1 MSSRTTC
8 HLPRRRAGP
17 TLGGGSRCNKRTR
30 LLAANLEGAAACTGA
45 AGRSNPRI
53 IFCWCCCCP
62 KIFQQRGASVPG
74 GKHTGC
80 SRCACCNATNR
91 TACCFS
97 AAPSCHSAPTLA
109 AHSQAR
115 LPRRHG
121 SAAGCVPKTA
131 AAVGILSWH
140 TTCCRLQGAD
150 AAAACT
156 TAVESSIPRIISRW
170 CWCCCPKI
178 FKHVHHLCRLA
189 GHLRLCGLFA
199 RGESELF
206 ATAAHTA
213 VRRIAP
219 LAAAS
224 PLRRVILRRCPA
236 GCMLCAQLP
245 LDSQV

>member
-1 MSSRTTC
+1 M
-8 HLPRRRAGP
+8 
-17 TLGGGSRCNKRTR
+17 
-30 LLAANLEGAAACTGA
+30 
-45 AGRSNPRI
+45 
-53 IFCWCCCCP
+53 
-62 KIFQQRGASVPG
+62 
-74 GKHTGC
+74 
-80 SRCACCNATNR
+80 
-91 TACCFS
+91 
-97 AAPSCHSAPTLA
+97 
-109 AHSQAR
+109 
-115 LPRRHG
+115 PRRHG

-156 TAVESSIPRIISRW
+156 TAVESSIPRVISRW

-199 RGESELF
+199 RGVSELF

-224 PLRRVILRRCPA
+224 PLRRVVLRRQQPHPHRRVIATATGRRSQLRRLHCFHQRHSLVALRPWPHA
-236 GCMLCAQLP
+236 RHICGGSTWTDLNSGIFHTVSEEAMVEKIAAVCAQSRPSVLGGFIYLFAAACCLP
-245 LDSQV
+245 P